1 MTLENYLSWFKHH
14 ERLVLVAA
22 GLLFLTFGVYKGLG
36 YLEKRDQRIYDKRT
50 AVLEAQVEVNKV
62 TAQQNAA
69 LAQQY
74 ADLAKQVMADN
85 TKLALAITARDAATK
100 VQIEKDKTLPP
111 PELATRWELLAGL
124 PLDTV
129 KPTPGS
135 LFTITDAGARQTVVA
150 LETIPQLKA
159 DLDDTRTQS
168 ANKEKQVVAQTGV
181 ITGLHVEI
189 DGLGRQIVD
198 ADKACKAE
206 VTLLK
211 VQAKKSKMKWFFSGA
226 VAGFLV
232 RPLSKIFGL

>member
-14 ERLVLVAA
+14 ERFVLVAA
-22 GLLFLTFGVYKGLG
+22 SLLFLTFGVYRGLG
-36 YLEKRDQRIYDKRT
+36 YLERRDQRIYDKRM
-50 AVLEAQVEVNKV
+50 AVLEAQVEANAA
-62 TAQQNAA
+62 TAKQNAV

-111 PELATRWELLAGL
+111 ADLATRWEFLAGL
-124 PLDTV
+124 PLGTV
-129 KPTPGS
+129 KPTPGD
-135 LFTITDAGARQTVVA
+135 LFTISDPGARQTVVA

-159 DLDDTRTQS
+159 DLEDTRTQNG
-168 ANKEKQVVAQTGV
+168 NKDKQVTAQTGV
-181 ITGLHVEI
+181 IAGLHVEI

-198 ADKACKAE
+198 ADKVCKAE
-206 VTLLK
+206 TTLLK
-211 VQAKKSKMKWFFSGA
+211 AQARKSKLKWFVSGA